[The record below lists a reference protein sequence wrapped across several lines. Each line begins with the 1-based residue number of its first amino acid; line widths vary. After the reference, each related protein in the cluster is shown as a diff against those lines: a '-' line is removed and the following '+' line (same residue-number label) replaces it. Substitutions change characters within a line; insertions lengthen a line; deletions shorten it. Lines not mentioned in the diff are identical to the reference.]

1 MWASKKKKKKHSPA
15 KMSSLRL
22 TRPTRLAPTRPS
34 PRPRLAPARAAET
47 ARGAIDAGLTLF
59 EAGDAA
65 GALGEFQ
72 RALTLP
78 GTGLKRYR

>member
-1 MWASKKKKKKHSPA
+1 
-15 KMSSLRL
+15 MSSLRL
-22 TRPTRLAPTRPS
+22 TRPTLAPTRPS
-34 PRPRLAPARAAET
+34 PRPRVGEGRGSRRPRLVPAHAAET